1 MDYGAFP
8 PEFNSAR
15 MYAGPGPGSMLAA
28 AAAWNGLAAELHS
41 VASSY
46 GSVISGLIDGPWLG
60 PSSTAMATA
69 AMPYVTWLSATAGQA
84 ELTGAQAQAAVGAYQ
99 AAFAM
104 TVPPPLIAENR
115 AQLMTLVA
123 TNLLGQNTPAIAANQ
138 AQYGEMWAQDA
149 TAMYGYAANS
159 AAITATMTP
168 ITPPPETTNLAGL
181 AAQGVQNA
189 GTSTNAGVQST
200 LSKLMSTV
208 PSTLNS
214 LSTSGSS
221 TSSTSSTS
229 GLSGLLNG
237 LLGGSSSSS
246 SGSVTTT
253 NPGGLGGILDQS
265 GVIQSL
271 ESQYLGMPEW
281 AALSLFGTATQ
292 PLGTI
297 MTQPISNALTAA
309 ATPAADVAGAAA
321 GAADA
326 AAGAA
331 AAEGA
336 LGGAGGLADLGGIA
350 GLGGAA
356 SVGALSVPANWGWAA
371 AGLPAMGAVPLT
383 LPGIDLGST
392 GGLPMAA
399 GLPLMMGGLPG
410 VAAAGA
416 VGAAA
421 GAAGGKY
428 LPRLSVVARS
438 PAAGYAAAS
447 ASPTSPKYPVPATFP
462 ANGHAP
468 PGYQPAIVYLPTN
481 EKPADA

>member
-15 MYAGPGPGSMLAA
+15 MYAGPGPASMLAA
-28 AAAWNGLAAELHS
+28 AAAWSGLAAELRS

-60 PSSTAMATA
+60 PSSTAMAAA
-69 AMPYVTWLSATAGQA
+69 AMPYVAWLSTTAAEA
-84 ELTGAQAQAAVGAYQ
+84 ELTAAQAQAAVGAYQ

-115 AQLMTLVA
+115 AQLTTLVA
-123 TNLLGQNTPAIAANQ
+123 TNLLGQNTAAIAANQ

-168 ITPPPETTNLAGL
+168 LTPPPETTNLAGL
-181 AAQGVQNA
+181 AAQGVQGA
-189 GTSTNAGVQST
+189 GTSANGGVQSAV
-200 LSKLMSTV
+200 SKLMSNV

-214 LSTSGSS
+214 LSTPGSSGSS
-221 TSSTSSTS
+221 TSSTSGPS
-229 GLSGLLNG
+229 GLLSGLP
-237 LLGGSSSSS
+237 GGSSSS

-253 NPGGLGGILDQS
+253 TPFGGFLDQS
-265 GVIQSL
+265 GVMQSL
-271 ESQYLGMPEW
+271 ESQYLGMPAW
-281 AALSLFGTATQ
+281 AALSLFGTVTQ
-292 PLGTI
+292 PLGTV
-297 MTQPISNALTAA
+297 MSTPISNALTAA
-309 ATPAADVAGAAA
+309 AAPAADVAGAAA

-336 LGGAGGLADLGGIA
+336 LGGVGGVADLGGLA

-399 GLPLMMGGLPG
+399 GLPMMMGGLPG

-421 GAAGGKY
+421 GAAGSKY

-438 PAAGYAAAS
+438 PAAGYSAAS
-447 ASPTSPKYPVPATFP
+447 ASPSNPKYPVPATFP

-468 PGYQPAIVYLPTN
+468 PGYQPAIVYVPTP

>member
-1 MDYGAFP
+1 MDYGALP

-28 AAAWNGLAAELHS
+28 AAAWNGLAAELRS

-46 GSVISGLIDGPWLG
+46 ESVISGLIDGPWLG

-69 AMPYVTWLSATAGQA
+69 AMPYVAWLSATAGQA

-115 AQLMTLVA
+115 AQLMMLVQ

-149 TAMYGYAANS
+149 AAMYGYAANS
-159 AAITATMTP
+159 AAITAGVTP
-168 ITPPPETTNLAGL
+168 FTPAPETTNLAGL

-189 GTSTNAGVQST
+189 GTSASGGAQSA
-200 LSKLMSTV
+200 LSKLISTV
-208 PSTLNS
+208 PSTLNG

-237 LLGGSSSSS
+237 LLGGSSST
-246 SGSVTTT
+246 GSTTSAAG
-253 NPGGLGGILDQS
+253 PFGMGGLDTSGILNGLVQ
-265 GVIQSL
+265 
-271 ESQYLGMPEW
+271 QYLGMPGW
-281 AALSLFGTATQ
+281 AGVGMLQTVLGPLIGT
-292 PLGTI
+292 P
-297 MTQPISNALTAA
+297 MSNAFNAA
-309 ATPAADVAGAAA
+309 AAPAADVAGAAA

-336 LGGAGGLADLGGIA
+336 LGGGAADLGG
-350 GLGGAA
+350 LMGGAA
-356 SVGALSVPANWGWAA
+356 SVGGLSVPANWGWAA
-371 AGLPAMGAVPLT
+371 AGLPGAMGAVPLT

-399 GLPLMMGGLPG
+399 GLPMMMGGLPG

-421 GAAGGKY
+421 GAAGAKY

-447 ASPTSPKYPVPATFP
+447 AGPQTPKYPVPAGFP
-462 ANGHAP
+462 TNGHAP

-481 EKPADA
+481 GHESAKSEK